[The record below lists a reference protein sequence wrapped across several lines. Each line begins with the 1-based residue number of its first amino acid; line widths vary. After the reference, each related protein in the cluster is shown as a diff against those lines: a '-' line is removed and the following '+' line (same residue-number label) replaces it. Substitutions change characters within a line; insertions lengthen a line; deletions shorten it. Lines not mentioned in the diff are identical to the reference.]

1 MIPVSARRTITAPP
15 WSASHT
21 PWLETKALPSHN
33 QLKASR
39 PMAPKFKSGLTL
51 AAIAFAAVSALST
64 AAFAR
69 DEIRI
74 VGSSTVY
81 PFTTAVAEQF
91 GKAGGGKAPV
101 VESTGTGGGF
111 KLFCAGVGDATP
123 DISNASRPMKKAE
136 FELCQANG
144 VKDIVEIKIGLDG
157 IVLAKVK
164 SGSDLSLQQEEV
176 FLALAKEIHDENLK
190 FIPNP
195 YKNWKDV
202 DPFLPETKIEVLGP
216 PPTSGTRD
224 AFLELIMEKGAKGFG
239 ALRDMK
245 DADEKDGAKNYEKI
259 WKSIRQDGAFVEAGE
274 NDNLIVQKIE
284 GNPNAIG
291 IFGFS
296 FLDENKDKIKPV
308 LIGGVEPTYENIA
321 SGKYPASR
329 ALFIYVK
336 KAHVGVIPG
345 IKEFLAEYASTK
357 AIGEDGYLVGK
368 GLIAMPKEEI
378 EKAAKTAGELTAMAA
393 PEK

>member
-1 MIPVSARRTITAPP
+1 M
-15 WSASHT
+15 T
-21 PWLETKALPSHN
+21 PN
-33 QLKASR
+33 
-39 PMAPKFKSGLTL
+39 FKNGLTL
-51 AAIAFAAVSALST
+51 AAIAFAATSALST
-64 AAFAR
+64 PSFAR

-91 GKAGGGKAPV
+91 GKAGGGKTPV
-101 VESTGTGGGF
+101 VESTGTGGGM
-111 KLFCAGVGDATP
+111 KLFCAGVGEATP
-123 DISNASRPMKKAE
+123 DIANASRPMKKAE
-136 FELCQANG
+136 FELCQQNG
-144 VKDIVEIKIGLDG
+144 VKDIVEIKVGLDG
-157 IVLAKVK
+157 IVLAHAKNAPEF
-164 SGSDLSLQQEEV
+164 SLMTEEI
-176 FLALAKEIHDENLK
+176 FLALASEIHDENLK

-195 YKNWKDV
+195 HKTWQSI
-202 DPFLPETKIEVLGP
+202 DPLLPDTKIEVLGP

-224 AFLELIMEKGAKGFG
+224 AFLELVMEKAAKGFG
-239 ALRDMK
+239 GYREMK
-245 DADEKDGAKNYEKI
+245 DADEKDGTKNYEKI

-296 FLDENKDKIKPV
+296 FLEENKNKIKGILV
-308 LIGGVEPTYENIA
+308 GGIEPNYENIA

-329 ALFIYVK
+329 ALYIYVK

-345 IKEFLAEYASTK
+345 LKEFVAEYVSTK
-357 AIGEDGYLVGK
+357 AIGEDGYLEKK
-368 GLIAMPKEEI
+368 GLIAMPKEEM
-378 EKAAKTAGELTAMAA
+378 EKVAKTAAELTAMAA

>member
-1 MIPVSARRTITAPP
+1 
-15 WSASHT
+15 
-21 PWLETKALPSHN
+21 
-33 QLKASR
+33 
-39 PMAPKFKSGLTL
+39 MAPKFKSGLTL

-157 IVLAKVK
+157 IVPCQSQERFGPELANRKRFSWLSPKRRSMMRTWKVYHRTLTRTGRTSIRFSPRPK
-164 SGSDLSLQQEEV
+164 SRFSV
-176 FLALAKEIHDENLK
+176 
-190 FIPNP
+190 PRR
-195 YKNWKDV
+195 
-202 DPFLPETKIEVLGP
+202 P
-216 PPTSGTRD
+216 PARATRSSN
-224 AFLELIMEKGAKGFG
+224 FIMEKGAKGFG

-245 DADEKDGAKNYEKI
+245 GRGREGRQGSYEKI

-284 GNPNAIG
+284 FNPNAIG

-296 FLDENKDKIKPV
+296 LLDENKDKIKPV

-321 SGKYPASR
+321 SGKYPAWR

-357 AIGEDGYLVGK
+357 AIGEDQLPRREGIDRDAQGRDRE
-368 GLIAMPKEEI
+368 G
-378 EKAAKTAGELTAMAA
+378 GEDRWRAHRDGC
-393 PEK
+393 PGEVRHD